1 MAADVV
7 GMRGLHALLVLL
19 SPIDV
24 AAGTTVGEL
33 NVSKGTGSPLTAST
47 GELVFERC
55 VETTVAASET
65 DTVAGKI
72 EGGIAAESCGGAA
85 RNDATISSCC
95 SIGGGRIPGIPCSN
109 RTADEFDRV
118 DQIKAATISGAVVVE
133 YITLQSREVLS
144 RSSSNTK

>member
-33 NVSKGTGSPLTAST
+33 DVSKGTGSPLTAST

-65 DTVAGKI
+65 DTVA
-72 EGGIAAESCGGAA
+72 GGIAAESCGGAA